1 VSSATEHHPALQ
13 HHFDSL
19 EQQKE
24 SSTLGMWL
32 FLVTEIMFFG
42 GAFVAYVVYRTQYP
56 HAFEA
61 ASHHLNVKMG
71 AFNTAILI
79 GSSLTMALSIW
90 AAQVNRRKLIVLFL
104 ILTMI
109 FGAAFLVVK
118 AFEYKEKFDHHLV
131 PGQYFRW
138 DGQAEDKGA
147 GEIFYSLYFVLTGI
161 HAFHMVIGLGLLTWL
176 LVTAWRGAYDSQYYN
191 PLEMTG
197 LYWHFVDI
205 VWIFLFPLLYLLGAH
220 AKG

>member
-1 VSSATEHHPALQ
+1 VSSASEHHPALQ

-42 GAFVAYVVYRTQYP
+42 GAFVAYVIYRSTYP

-61 ASHHLNVKMG
+61 ASHKLNVIMG
-71 AFNTAILI
+71 GVNTAVLI
-79 GSSLTMALSIW
+79 CSSLTMALSIW
-90 AAQVNRRKLIVLFL
+90 AAQVNKRKLIVLFL
-104 ILTMI
+104 ILTMLL
-109 FGAAFLVVK
+109 GATFLVVK
-118 AFEYKEKFDHHLV
+118 TFEYKEKFVHHEV
-131 PGQYFRW
+131 PGPNFQW
-138 DGQAEDKGA
+138 EGKDA
-147 GEIFYSLYFVLTGI
+147 GPVEIFFSLYFILTGI

-176 LVTAWRGAYDSQYYN
+176 LVTAWRGAYDSRYYN

>member
-1 VSSATEHHPALQ
+1 
-13 HHFDSL
+13 
-19 EQQKE
+19 
-24 SSTLGMWL
+24 MWL

-42 GAFVAYVVYRTQYP
+42 GAFVAYVIYRSKFPQ
-56 HAFEA
+56 AFEA

-71 AFNTAILI
+71 AFNTAVLI

-90 AAQVNRRKLIVLFL
+90 AAQVNKRKLIVLFL
-104 ILTMI
+104 ILTMV
-109 FGAAFLVVK
+109 FGATFLVVK

-131 PGQYFRW
+131 PGAAFHW
-138 DGQAEDKGA
+138 EGEAALKGPA
-147 GEIFYSLYFVLTGI
+147 EIFYSLYFILTGI
-161 HAFHMVIGLGLLTWL
+161 HALHMVIGLGLLTWL
-176 LVTAWRGAYDSQYYN
+176 LVTAWRGAYDSRYYN
-191 PLEMTG
+191 PLEITG